1 MPCMWQD
8 SKSRKVSLA
17 FGKVVRKRRLKLKL
31 SQEAFAEKAEIHRT
45 YVSGIELG
53 KVDIG
58 IGVACKI
65 AYALNT
71 SLNKMLHET
80 EKSIR

>member
-1 MPCMWQD
+1 MPYMVGD
-8 SKSRKVSLA
+8 IKVRKLSQT

-45 YVSGIELG
+45 YVSAIELG

-58 IGVACKI
+58 IGVAHKV
-65 AYALNT
+65 ATALNT
-71 SLNKMLHET
+71 SLSKLFFEI
-80 EKSIR
+80 EKNL

>member
-58 IGVACKI
+58 ITVAHKLANALGI
-65 AYALNT
+65 ALWKLIKEAHTN
-71 SLNKMLHET
+71 
-80 EKSIR
+80 